1 MDAAHFHLLIT
12 HFPIIGSVFG
22 IVILAYGLFSKND
35 SIVKV
40 GLVTF
45 IAISLI
51 TIPVFLSGEEAEEIV
66 EHIPGISEDVIE
78 EHEELAEKAI
88 WFMGILGVFSLINLL
103 ALIKNLSFVKTATR
117 VTLITSLFTA
127 GLFFYVG
134 NLGGQ
139 IRHSEIRS
147 NSESPSEQYEEMEEE
162 DDDHD
167 D

>member
-35 SIVKV
+35 SIIKV

-45 IAISLI
+45 IAISII

-66 EHIPGISEDVIE
+66 EHISGISDDQIH

-88 WFMGILGVFSLINLL
+88 WFMGILGVFSLINLVV
-103 ALIKNLSFVKTATR
+103 LIKNLSFVKTATI
-117 VTLITSLFTA
+117 VTLITSLLTA
-127 GLFFYVG
+127 GLFFNVG
-134 NLGGQ
+134 NLGGH

-147 NSESPSEQYEEMEEE
+147 DSENPSEHYEKMEEH

-167 D
+167 E